1 MKTLSV
7 RLSDEDFAAINAAA
21 DYSFLSLAAFVRKTL
36 LEYARDR
43 GLMPEQVAERT
54 LAEQA
59 AVAAKAEARAAKL
72 AAAQARK
79 AEAQAS
85 KLIAAQERAAAAL
98 EARQAKAL
106 KSRDAADARAIE
118 KFKRRN
124 PLHDYA
130 HLQGPNAPVPT
141 IISRNASGAPAQI
154 VWASRT

>member
-43 GLMPEQVAERT
+43 GLLPEQVAERT

-59 AVAAKAEARAAKL
+59 AVAAKAEAQAAKEAAKL
-72 AAAQARK
+72 ATAQKRK
-79 AEAQAS
+79 
-85 KLIAAQERAAAAL
+85 AAAL
-98 EARQAKAL
+98 EAQQAKAL
-106 KSRDAADARAIE
+106 KAREAADARAIE

-124 PLHDYA
+124 PLPDYD
-130 HLQGPNAPVPT
+130 HLHGPNGPVPT
-141 IISRNASGAPAQI
+141 IVSRNASGAPAQI
-154 VWASRT
+154 IWASRS